1 MKRRNLLFPLLIT
14 AMGWGSCA
22 KNDPGNVGNGS
33 LVVRLDVDPTVR
45 VVTASATKSAD
56 AATFT
61 LEILQNETVIKKL
74 SPIGVDPGPIEL
86 PSGVYTVRTYSQSF
100 TAPAFDTPVYGG
112 SAGVSIAVDNETPV
126 SIGCKQTN
134 AGVRVSYSEA
144 FRANHSTR
152 STTIRQIQ
160 GALTFTDDDV
170 SGGRI
175 GYFPADRATIV
186 VTADGVEYEQELTL
200 DAQTVYNVSVDD
212 APQSVSGNLKLDI
225 TFRPM

>member
-45 VVTASATKSAD
+45 VVAASATKSAD

-112 SAGVSIAVDNETPV
+112 SAGVSIAVDNET
-126 SIGCKQTN
+126 
-134 AGVRVSYSEA
+134 R
-144 FRANHSTR
+144 FRSAASR
-152 STTIRQIQ
+152 PMPASGSVIRKLFAPTIRRVQRRS
-160 GALTFTDDDV
+160 GRSRAL
-170 SGGRI
+170 
-175 GYFPADRATIV
+175 
-186 VTADGVEYEQELTL
+186 
-200 DAQTVYNVSVDD
+200 
-212 APQSVSGNLKLDI
+212 
-225 TFRPM
+225 

>member
-160 GALTFTDDDV
+160 GALTFTH
-170 SGGRI
+170 GRN
-175 GYFPADRATIV
+175 DRRHFDMPHPQIWRQSPQAYT
-186 VTADGVEYEQELTL
+186 
-200 DAQTVYNVSVDD
+200 AQT
-212 APQSVSGNLKLDI
+212 APEG
-225 TFRPM
+225 

>member
-1 MKRRNLLFPLLIT
+1 MFPLLIT

-86 PSGVYTVRTYSQSF
+86 PSGVYGADLFAVFYC
-100 TAPAFDTPVYGG
+100 
-112 SAGVSIAVDNETPV
+112 AG
-126 SIGCKQTN
+126 
-134 AGVRVSYSEA
+134 
-144 FRANHSTR
+144 FRYAR
-152 STTIRQIQ
+152 LR
-160 GALTFTDDDV
+160 
-170 SGGRI
+170 RI
-175 GYFPADRATIV
+175 GGGVDR
-186 VTADGVEYEQELTL
+186 
-200 DAQTVYNVSVDD
+200 
-212 APQSVSGNLKLDI
+212 
-225 TFRPM
+225 R

>member
-45 VVTASATKSAD
+45 VV
-56 AATFT
+56 TFT

-134 AGVRVSYSEA
+134 AGVRVSYYAS
-144 FRANHSTR
+144 
-152 STTIRQIQ
+152 
-160 GALTFTDDDV
+160 
-170 SGGRI
+170 SG
-175 GYFPADRATIV
+175 
-186 VTADGVEYEQELTL
+186 
-200 DAQTVYNVSVDD
+200 
-212 APQSVSGNLKLDI
+212 
-225 TFRPM
+225 